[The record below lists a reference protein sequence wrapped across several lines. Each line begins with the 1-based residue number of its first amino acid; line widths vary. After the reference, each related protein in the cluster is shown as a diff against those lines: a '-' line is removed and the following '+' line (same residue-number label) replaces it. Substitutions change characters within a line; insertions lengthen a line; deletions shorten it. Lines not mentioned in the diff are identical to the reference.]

1 VRERENVIEIRREVR
16 ALKKREK
23 KREDRRR
30 RRLEEVFLT

>member
-1 VRERENVIEIRREVR
+1 MRERENVIEIRREVR